1 MTTNRFGTRLKQLR
15 AEREMS
21 QANLGKASGV
31 SREYIA
37 RLELGQQ
44 DPTRGTMRK
53 RAKALKAKG
62 GVGGVGGD
70 TRSR

>member
-1 MTTNRFGTRLKQLR
+1 MATTRFGTRLRQLR

-21 QANLGKASGV
+21 QADLAKASGM

-44 DPTRGTMRK
+44 DPTLGTMRK
-53 RAKALKAKG
+53 LAKALKVK
-62 GVGGVGGD
+62 VGALVE
-70 TRSR
+70 

>member
-21 QANLGKASGV
+21 QANLAKASGV

-44 DPTRGTMRK
+44 DPTLGTMRK
-53 RAKALKAKG
+53 LAKAFKVKMAEL
-62 GVGGVGGD
+62 VE
-70 TRSR
+70 

>member
-1 MTTNRFGTRLKQLR
+1 MTTQPFAMRRKRWRT
-15 AEREMS
+15 EREMR
-21 QANLGKASGV
+21 QADLAKASGV